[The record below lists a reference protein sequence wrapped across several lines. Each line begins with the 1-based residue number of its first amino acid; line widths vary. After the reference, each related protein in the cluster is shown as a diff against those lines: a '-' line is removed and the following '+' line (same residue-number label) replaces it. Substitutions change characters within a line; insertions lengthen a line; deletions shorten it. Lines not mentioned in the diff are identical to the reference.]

1 MEPELELGFFDII
14 KDFNQ
19 MVIKHLIIGRRA
31 VVLYGAPVLTA
42 DYDFWIDA
50 ADRDRVLSY
59 FIEKGCTLSEPEDSV
74 KPMIEAPCSKLQGI
88 FDCKE
93 FYQFFDSLANPAA
106 CCGVSARCAVQ
117 VYAGP
122 RKIDLFFH
130 KKIKNVEGDLIEFES
145 CYQNATTKEDPEQ
158 GLFFCIPSIDDL
170 IKTKKIRKENIKDL
184 QDIEYLLKTKDMSKS

>member
-14 KDFNQ
+14 KDFNR
-19 MVIKHLIIGRRA
+19 MGIKHLIIGRRA

-50 ADRDRVLSY
+50 ADSARVLSY

-74 KPMIEAPCSKLQGI
+74 KPMI
-88 FDCKE
+88 
-93 FYQFFDSLANPAA
+93 
-106 CCGVSARCAVQ
+106 Q

-130 KKIKNVEGDLIEFES
+130 KKIKNIEGDLIEFES
-145 CYQNATTKEDPEQ
+145 CYRNATTKEDTEQ
-158 GLFFCIPSIDDL
+158 GVFFCIPSIDDL
-170 IKTKKIRKENIKDL
+170 IKTKKIRKENVKDL
-184 QDIEYLLKTKDMSKS
+184 QDIEYLLKAKDMSKS